1 MGIAPIGPVLPKI
14 ASLEWPSG
22 GGVKRLR
29 RLGVPHRLGSELLWA
44 VNFRPSAGIFETD

>member
-14 ASLEWPSG
+14 ASLECLG

-29 RLGVPHRLGSELLWA
+29 RLGVPHRLVSELL
-44 VNFRPSAGIFETD
+44 